1 MASIQLYHFP
11 ASPPCRSVRMTAKAL
26 GVQLELKQL
35 EYHNKG
41 HLSPEFIK
49 INPDHTTPTIVDGD
63 FTLWESRA
71 IMRYLVGKYGGEDN
85 SLYPR
90 DLQKRAEVD
99 RLLDYDLG
107 VFYRAMLDDVMMP
120 LRSKTNRT
128 KEQEENI
135 FKAFER
141 IDTLVKDKKFLTG
154 NTLTIADFAV
164 VVGFAAGVI
173 YPGDMSKYPNAV
185 AWYKRIQELP
195 YYKEVNQP
203 FYDIVEK
210 MKNTP
215 AEKPT

>member
-11 ASPPCRSVRMTAKAL
+11 ASPPCRSVRMTSKAL

-107 VFYRAMLDDVMMP
+107 VFYRTMLDDVMMP
-120 LRSKTNRT
+120 LR
-128 KEQEENI
+128 
-135 FKAFER
+135 
-141 IDTLVKDKKFLTG
+141 
-154 NTLTIADFAV
+154 
-164 VVGFAAGVI
+164 
-173 YPGDMSKYPNAV
+173 
-185 AWYKRIQELP
+185 
-195 YYKEVNQP
+195 
-203 FYDIVEK
+203 
-210 MKNTP
+210 
-215 AEKPT
+215 